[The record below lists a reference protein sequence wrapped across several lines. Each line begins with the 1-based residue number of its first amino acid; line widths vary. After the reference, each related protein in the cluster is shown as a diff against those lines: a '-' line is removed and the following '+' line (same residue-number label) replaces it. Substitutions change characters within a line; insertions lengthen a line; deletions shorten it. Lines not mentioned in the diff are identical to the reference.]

1 MTSLRGDVV
10 NRVRRLP
17 KPTQAAEALQPVF
30 EAISNALHAVED
42 KFGTDY
48 QTRGRIV
55 VTMSSV
61 RDADAITMTVSDN
74 GVGLQPS
81 RFEAFCTTDTDYK
94 IERGGK
100 GVGRLLWL
108 DAFERI
114 NVVSIYEHEGLVMRR
129 SFSFRLQSQDQITDE
144 RDEPLTSS
152 APTGTVVT
160 FVGLRG
166 AAYCSKFPIQPAT
179 IVKHFGSH
187 FFADFILGKS
197 PEVLLDIEGAATR
210 FPDQI
215 QSLMVEDRGVAD
227 IETADFG
234 TLRLASF
241 ICEKAASANFDGLH
255 QIHLVANGRTV
266 TTRKIDGLLGIGRFG
281 PDNDYVYHGC
291 VTGEFLDERVN
302 QERTQFNFD
311 ETIIELIVRECSE
324 HARQNAMAGEI
335 VEFDNQRLGT
345 MKDFVEEYPTFGF
358 EEAEALLERTP
369 KNAIKPEQFA
379 QALIP
384 IRIRRDKD
392 RNEKVQRI
400 ITELGSDTGIPSDL
414 VAAVQAAAHEV
425 RAEEQRQLA
434 EYVLRRK
441 IVLDVLAVLIRRIRE
456 RADGSQDFQ
465 LESTLHQFICP
476 MRVRGDDPSKIEQ
489 SDHDL
494 WIVDERL
501 TFTKYFASD
510 VPFTQIIAESE
521 TATRP
526 DLIIYDRLHGLGAD
540 TEDPL
545 RRVMLVEFKQPGRRD
560 YSERY
565 SPMNQISE
573 YITRLKNGEIEDF
586 RGGRVRIAEDCIFY
600 CYVIADIVG
609 KLDIHT
615 GAWRTTSS
623 GRGRIQELSGKFRGV
638 IEIIEWADLLGDA
651 RLRNHAFLH
660 AAGLRFE
667 RHPS

>member
-1 MTSLRGDVV
+1 V
-10 NRVRRLP
+10 P
-17 KPTQAAEALQPVF
+17 PVP
-30 EAISNALHAVED
+30 I
-42 KFGTDY
+42 
-48 QTRGRIV
+48 
-55 VTMSSV
+55 
-61 RDADAITMTVSDN
+61 
-74 GVGLQPS
+74 
-81 RFEAFCTTDTDYK
+81 
-94 IERGGK
+94 
-100 GVGRLLWL
+100 
-108 DAFERI
+108 
-114 NVVSIYEHEGLVMRR
+114 
-129 SFSFRLQSQDQITDE
+129 
-144 RDEPLTSS
+144 LT
-152 APTGTVVT
+152 A
-160 FVGLRG
+160 
-166 AAYCSKFPIQPAT
+166 CIK
-179 IVKHFGSH
+179 
-187 FFADFILGKS
+187 
-197 PEVLLDIEGAATR
+197 
-210 FPDQI
+210 
-215 QSLMVEDRGVAD
+215 
-227 IETADFG
+227 
-234 TLRLASF
+234 
-241 ICEKAASANFDGLH
+241 
-255 QIHLVANGRTV
+255 IHLVPNGRTV

-281 PDNDYVYHGC
+281 PGNDYVYHGC

-335 VEFDNQRLGT
+335 VEFDSQRLGT

-400 ITELGSDTGIPSDL
+400 ITELGSDAGIPSDL
-414 VAAVQAAAHEV
+414 VAAVQAAASEV

-573 YITRLKNGEIEDF
+573 YITRLKSGEIEDF

-651 RLRNHAFLH
+651 RLRNHLFLH

>member
-1 MTSLRGDVV
+1 
-10 NRVRRLP
+10 
-17 KPTQAAEALQPVF
+17 
-30 EAISNALHAVED
+30 
-42 KFGTDY
+42 
-48 QTRGRIV
+48 
-55 VTMSSV
+55 
-61 RDADAITMTVSDN
+61 MTVSDN

-152 APTGTVVT
+152 ALTGTVVT

-166 AAYCSKFPIQPAT
+166 AAYRGKFPIQPAT

-345 MKDFVEEYPTFGF
+345 MKDFVQEYPTFGF

-414 VAAVQAAAHEV
+414 VAAVQVAANEV

-521 TATRP
+521 TAKVEE
-526 DLIIYDRLHGLGAD
+526 HG
-540 TEDPL
+540 
-545 RRVMLVEFKQPGRRD
+545 
-560 YSERY
+560 
-565 SPMNQISE
+565 
-573 YITRLKNGEIEDF
+573 
-586 RGGRVRIAEDCIFY
+586 
-600 CYVIADIVG
+600 
-609 KLDIHT
+609 
-615 GAWRTTSS
+615 
-623 GRGRIQELSGKFRGV
+623 
-638 IEIIEWADLLGDA
+638 A
-651 RLRNHAFLH
+651 RLLARDIAQPDRAPFRSRSGESAVLLSDWLYVCCVRS
-660 AAGLRFE
+660 A
-667 RHPS
+667 

>member
-17 KPTQAAEALQPVF
+17 KPSLSAEALQPLF

-42 KFGTDY
+42 KFGSGY
-48 QTRGRIV
+48 QAKGRIV
-55 VTMSSV
+55 VTMVSV
-61 RDADAITMTVSDN
+61 KDADHITITVSDN
-74 GVGLQPS
+74 GVGLQPA

-108 DAFERI
+108 DAFESIR
-114 NVVSIYEHEGLVMRR
+114 VESIYEDNEQLMRR
-129 SFSFRLQSQDQITDE
+129 SFSFRLQAEDQITDE
-144 RDEPLTSS
+144 IVEVVAGD
-152 APTGTVVT
+152 APTGTAVT

-166 AAYCSKFPIQPAT
+166 AAYRTKMPTQPAT
-179 IVKHFGSH
+179 IIKHFGSH

-197 PEVLLDIEGAATR
+197 PEIALDIEGAVTL
-210 FPDQI
+210 FPEQI
-215 QSLMVEDRGVAD
+215 QTLMVEDRGVAE
-227 IETADFG
+227 IETAEFG

-281 PDNDYVYHGC
+281 PDNNYVYHGC
-291 VTGEFLDERVN
+291 VTGDFLDERVN

-311 ETIIELIVRECSE
+311 ETIIEQIVRECSD
-324 HARQNAMAGEI
+324 HTRKNAMANEI
-335 VEFDNQRLGT
+335 VEFDTQRLGT
-345 MKDFVEEYPTFGF
+345 MRDFVEEYPTFGF
-358 EEAEALLERTP
+358 EEAEALLDRTP

-392 RNEKVQRI
+392 RNDRVQRI
-400 ITELGSDTGIPSDL
+400 IADLGDGTGIPTDL
-414 VAAVQAAAHEV
+414 VAAVQAAANEV

-441 IVLDVLAVLIRRIRE
+441 IVLDVLEVLVRRIRE

-476 MRVRGDDPSKIEQ
+476 MRVRGDDPARVEQ

-510 VPFTQIIAESE
+510 VPFSQILAESNV
-521 TATRP
+521 TTRP
-526 DLIIYDRLHGLGAD
+526 DVLVYDRLHGLGAD
-540 TEDPL
+540 TTEPL

-560 YSERY
+560 YPERY

-615 GAWRTTSS
+615 GAWRTTSN

-638 IEIIEWADLLGDA
+638 IEIIEWADLLSDA

-660 AAGLRFE
+660 AAGLRFDK
-667 RHPS
+667 HPE